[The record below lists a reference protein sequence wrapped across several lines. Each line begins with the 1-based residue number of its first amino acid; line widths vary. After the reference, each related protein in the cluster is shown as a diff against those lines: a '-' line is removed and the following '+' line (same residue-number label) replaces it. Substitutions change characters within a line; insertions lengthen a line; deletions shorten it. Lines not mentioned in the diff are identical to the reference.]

1 MSMRQLKYLKLNKIK
16 NNIKIALACAKVLS
30 SLCIIISFSLYFLP
44 WNKNFQNTYWL
55 LTNIFYFQTI
65 DYIYTI
71 FPILSLPSIISLGIF
86 AWKKVSFWA
95 EYLFFFFFYLS
106 LVRTMIS
113 TTVRFQK
120 EDHFFKLLTT
130 HDTLVI
136 KFPNI

>member
-95 EYLFFFFFYLS
+95 EYLFIFFFLPFSCKDNDFHNCEIPKRGSFLQVVNNTRYTCDKVS
-106 LVRTMIS
+106 
-113 TTVRFQK
+113 
-120 EDHFFKLLTT
+120 
-130 HDTLVI
+130 
-136 KFPNI
+136 